1 MSFLI
6 WLSRFQSTL
15 PYGSDQL
22 KLAVSIRNGNFNPR
36 SLTGATIVIVS
47 QSNKTVIFQSTLPYG
62 SDGQG
67 DRVIILHKYFN
78 PRSLTGA
85 TSRVRKSTTNDRYFN
100 PRSLTGATGRMHLRL
115 NLTSNFNPRS
125 LTGATV
131 VLLVSSLTR
140 LKISIHAPLRERHHA
155 VPRLK
160 NLKSNFN
167 PRSLTGA
174 TYWTIWNEWFRDEF
188 QSTLPYG
195 SDH

>member
-100 PRSLTGATGRMHLRL
+100 PRSLTGAT
-115 NLTSNFNPRS
+115 
-125 LTGATV
+125 V